1 MIMLKLR
8 QGKEDNERTER
19 VTLKK
24 LTDFPKIK
32 VLVPNII
39 LLFKTVTIF
48 YLLRII
54 SSLKCSLKVKIK

>member
-54 SSLKCSLKVKIK
+54 SSLK